1 MARKGKAPASTAVQ
15 QSGGKSGEKSG
26 KRPGTFTGADDPR
39 RGRGPKKG
47 APNAGRPP
55 DEFKRIM
62 RGISSR
68 KEVIARLRK
77 LTGKS
82 KTVPDELFLKAWE
95 KITDRGYGKAV
106 QPLEHSGP
114 DGEPIPVETADK
126 ALGLVLSELAGIA
139 ARKRSGKDSSSS

>member
-1 MARKGKAPASTAVQ
+1 MARKAKAPASTTDQ
-15 QSGGKSGEKSG
+15 PDGGKSAAKSAPGKPFEKG
-26 KRPGTFTGADDPR
+26 GDPR
-39 RGRGPKKG
+39 QGKGPKKG

-55 DEFKRIM
+55 DEFKRMM
-62 RGISSR
+62 RALASR
-68 KEVIARLRK
+68 KDVVARLRK

-82 KTVPDELFLKAWE
+82 KKVSDELFLKAWE

-139 ARKRSGKDSSSS
+139 ARKRSGKDPQSS